1 MTSKEEAVAL
11 RQAWEA
17 ELQRRATD
25 AQHRHLADLER
36 RDAYEGIGWEARGF
50 LSEKLRALIESLE
63 PEVDGTNGER
73 NASLVAVYVKALH
86 ELGALYGLQK
96 PPRAVT
102 AAPVLPEPEAVAGQE
117 EEERQLRV
125 AVEAAAAAGR
135 AQLAEVKRKMIEAGG
150 GS

>member
-1 MTSKEEAVAL
+1 MTSQDEAAAL
-11 RQAWEA
+11 RREWEE

-25 AQHRHLADLER
+25 AQRRHLADLGQ

-63 PEVDGTNGER
+63 PEVDGTNGDR
-73 NASLVAVYVKALH
+73 NASLVAVYVKAVH

-96 PPRAVT
+96 PPRPVT
-102 AAPVLPEPEAVAGQE
+102 PLPVLPEPVAVPSMD
-117 EEERQLRV
+117 EERRALRV

-135 AQLAEVKRKMIEAGG
+135 QQLAEVRRKMIGG
-150 GS
+150 ADL